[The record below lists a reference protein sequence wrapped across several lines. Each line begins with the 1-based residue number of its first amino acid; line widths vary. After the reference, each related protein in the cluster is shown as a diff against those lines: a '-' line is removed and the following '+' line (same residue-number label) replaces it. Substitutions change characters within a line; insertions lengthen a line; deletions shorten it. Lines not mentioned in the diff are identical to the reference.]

1 MTLHIPDKTLLEH
14 WLDDAH
20 VEYGL
25 CNQCEGLHIPA
36 LQEVEGVVDSRLFV
50 ESYGLLLSTELEI
63 RPMALLHVS
72 ADLGRLNMD
81 FPTLKIFIDL
91 VDDATPQLVLA
102 GCLPV
107 KEGVSREQFAHFFAV
122 TVEATAQVAA
132 ECLHLDYLFAAA
144 DSAAD
149 RRPPSRSVH

>member
-1 MTLHIPDKTLLEH
+1 MTLHIPDKALLQH
-14 WLDDAH
+14 WLDESG

-63 RPMALLHVS
+63 RPMALLHVA
-72 ADLGRLNMD
+72 ADQGRLNMD

-107 KEGVSREQFAHFFAV
+107 SAGVTQEQFAHFFAG
-122 TVEATAQVAA
+122 TIEATAQAAA

-144 DSAAD
+144 DSPS
-149 RRPPSRSVH
+149 RKPPSRSVH